1 MRSYEQKYGVA
12 MNRSFWF
19 TFAKRFIVCFLI
31 LGAVLSVFVTTQA
44 KYKKNQTALI
54 ADVITYRIQKSLEYE
69 AEKILILKKLILD
82 KKDVILEAMHN
93 KGEKAYFSEFVLSA
107 RMLYKNSGMLSL
119 RLVSY
124 DGVIYDY
131 PSYSE
136 EQSKYDKA
144 ALETFAAERFPHYE
158 ENYVVADYEDSLNGD
173 GKNITMRSPV
183 YYSDGKFWG
192 FAAVTLKLPEFFN
205 VLSLSRLT
213 SRGFEYEVFVQK
225 NKRYLMESTF
235 SKPHKSAL
243 VISVPFYS
251 EKLYFSFYPE
261 KGWIE
266 FEQVFPRY
274 VFVFVL
280 SLLIAY
286 YMTKFSLSMIITK
299 ESLKNE
305 QKAKEIALQAY
316 KTADQANTAK
326 STFLSIMSHDIR
338 TPMNAIMG
346 FCTLLQMDYDKSEKV
361 LDYAKQIHFSCQHL
375 LGLINDVLD
384 MSKIENGKM
393 NLNLQPFQL
402 TSVMHEVNIFI
413 QPLAAEKKQNFRL
426 EVEELVHDTVIGD
439 KLRLNQILLNLLS
452 NAVKYTPALGNISLK
467 LREIPKESEKLS
479 QFEFVVKD
487 NGIGMSKEF
496 ISHIFEPFCRAV
508 DGRIDKI
515 QGTGLGMA
523 ITKNLVDLMGGTIEV
538 ESSEN
543 VGTVFTLVLEF
554 RLQDRKEELDF
565 LKRHHIRSLLILD
578 GDESVYYQIGE
589 QLEDQGIELHY
600 AENFEKA
607 KEILRNGEI
616 SMIMMEWEFKEG
628 RGADFA
634 RELRENKF
642 SMPILLFT
650 ACEWEEIEKE
660 ALAHGIS
667 GFLAKPF
674 FLPSFRQAVENLFY
688 SDSYNP
694 LNKPLEGINVLAA
707 EDNSVN
713 AQILWH
719 LLTKLGAACTLCE
732 DGEKVTECFVR
743 SEENE
748 YDIILMDIQMPN
760 LNGLEAAKRIRASSH
775 KRAQTVPIVA
785 MTANAF
791 IEDVKASLA
800 SGMNAHI
807 SKPLQMKL
815 LVNTIIKFSRKA

>member
-1 MRSYEQKYGVA
+1 MSRT
-12 MNRSFWF
+12 FWF
-19 TFAKRFIVCFLI
+19 VFARRFIVCFLI
-31 LGAVLSVFVTTQA
+31 LGAVLFVFITAQA
-44 KYKKNQTALI
+44 EYKKTQTALI

-69 AEKILILKKLILD
+69 AEKIFILKKLVLD
-82 KKDVILEAMHN
+82 KKDVILNAMN
-93 KGEKAYFSEFVLSA
+93 SEKKKAYFNEFVLSSK
-107 RMLYKNSGMLSL
+107 MLFKKNGMQSL
-119 RLVSY
+119 RLVSLE
-124 DGVIYDY
+124 GTVYDY
-131 PSYSE
+131 PNFTKE
-136 EQSKYDKA
+136 RNAFDKA
-144 ALETFAAERFPHYE
+144 ALEAFAAERFPHYE
-158 ENYVVADYEDSLNGD
+158 EDYVVAAYEERPEEK
-173 GKNITMRSPV
+173 GKKAITMRTPI
-183 YYSDGKFWG
+183 YYGDGKFWG
-192 FAAVTLKLPEFFN
+192 FAAVTLNLPEFLE
-205 VLSLSRLT
+205 VLSLSRLI
-213 SRGFEYEVFVQK
+213 SRGFEYEVFIQK
-225 NKRYLMESTF
+225 DGRYVMESTF
-235 SKPHKSAL
+235 SEPHDSAL
-243 VISVPFYS
+243 VIDVPFYS
-251 EKLYFSFYPE
+251 EKIYFSFYPE

-266 FEQVFPRY
+266 FRQAFPRY
-274 VFVFVL
+274 VFIMVL
-280 SLLIAY
+280 SLFISY
-286 YMTKFSLSMIITK
+286 YMTKFSFSMIVTK

-393 NLNLQPFQL
+393 NLNLQPFQM
-402 TSVMHEVNIFI
+402 SGVMHDVNIFI
-413 QPLAAEKKQNFRL
+413 QPLAAEKKQNFSI
-426 EVEELVHDTVIGD
+426 ETEELVHDTVVGD

-452 NAVKYTPALGNISLK
+452 NAVKYTPAMGTILLK
-467 LREIPKESEKLS
+467 LREIPKESDKIS
-479 QFEFVVKD
+479 RFEFVVKD

-538 ESSEN
+538 ESREN
-543 VGTVFTLVLEF
+543 VGTEFTLVLEF
-554 RLQDRKEELDF
+554 QIQDKKEELDF
-565 LKRHHIRSLLILD
+565 LKRHRIRSVLLVD
-578 GDESVYYQIGE
+578 NDESVYYQVREGLKE
-589 QLEDQGIELHY
+589 QNVELLY
-600 AENFEKA
+600 ADSFGKA
-607 KEILRNGEI
+607 REILRNGEI
-616 SMIMMEWEFKEG
+616 SLILLEWEFQEG
-628 RGADFA
+628 SGADFA

-642 SMPILLFT
+642 SMPVLLFT
-650 ACEWEEIEKE
+650 AYEWEEVEKE

-667 GFLAKPF
+667 GYLAKPF
-674 FLPSFRQAVENLFY
+674 FFSAFRQAVETFFY
-688 SDSYNP
+688 SNSFDP
-694 LNKPLEGINVLAA
+694 QGKPLAGINVLAA

-719 LLTKLGAACTLCE
+719 LLTKLGASCTLCE

-743 SEENE
+743 SDENE

-791 IEDVKASLA
+791 TEDVKASLA

-815 LVNTIIKFSRKA
+815 LVNTIVKFSRKA